1 MGLATNIGRTLDL
14 HNLLYLLL
22 FPFLSLQCP
31 RMPSPQVQTELATLR
46 VRIDSL
52 DQQIVALLNERA
64 RVVVEIGRIKRD
76 GNSPIYAPER
86 EQQVLTKVREH
97 NKAGPLPNSCL
108 EAIYRE
114 LMSGSFAL
122 ERPLRIG
129 YLGPAGSF
137 SHLAARRKFG
147 ASVEYDN
154 LDDIQA
160 VFDEIARGHID
171 LGLVPIENSAIG
183 GIGETLDGFLE
194 SPVRVCAEVLIH
206 IHHNLLANCPPD
218 QIRRLYSKPEVFSQ
232 CRNWLSV
239 QLRQAERVP
248 VASSSKAAEMAAQE
262 AGAAAIG
269 SDLAGDIYNLKTL
282 FANIEDNPSNV
293 TRFFVIGTQQPKP
306 TGDDKTAIMF
316 TTAHKAGALSE
327 VLEVFRKHHLN
338 LTHIDKRPSKRVN
351 WEYYF
356 FVDFLGHD
364 SDAQVASAIQEAR
377 QHCLQ
382 LTVLGSFPRAKEV
395 L

>member
-1 MGLATNIGRTLDL
+1 MSDKDVAESEPSSLPPDL
-14 HNLLYLLL
+14 
-22 FPFLSLQCP
+22 P
-31 RMPSPQVQTELATLR
+31 ALR
-46 VRIDSL
+46 VRIDEL
-52 DQQIVALLNERA
+52 DEKIVKLLNERA
-64 RVVVEIGRIKRD
+64 RVVIDVGRVKRD
-76 GNSPIYAPER
+76 GNSPIYAPDR
-86 EQQVLTKVREH
+86 EQVVLARVREH
-97 NKAGPLPNSCL
+97 NKDGPLPNSCL

-147 ASVEYDN
+147 ASVEYD
-154 LDDIQA
+154 A
-160 VFDEIARGHID
+160 
-171 LGLVPIENSAIG
+171 PIENSAIG
-183 GIGETLDGFLE
+183 VDGETLDGFLE
-194 SPVRVCAEVLIH
+194 SAVRVCAEVLIH

-218 QIRRLYSKPEVFSQ
+218 QIKKVYSKPEVFSQ
-232 CRNWLSV
+232 CRKWLSV

-248 VASSSKAAEMAAQE
+248 VASSSKAAEMASKE
-262 AGAAAIG
+262 DGAAAIG
-269 SDLAGDIYNLKTL
+269 SELAGQLYSLKTV
-282 FANIEDNPSNV
+282 FPNIEDNPSNV
-293 TRFFVIGTQQPKP
+293 TRFFVIGRQQPQP
-306 TGDDKTAIMF
+306 TADDKTAIMF

-327 VLEVFRKHHLN
+327 VLEVFRKHKLN

-364 SDAQVASAIQEAR
+364 TDANVIAAMEEAR

-382 LTVLGSFPRAKEV
+382 LTILGSFPRAKEV
-395 L
+395 M